1 MSATPRV
8 FNTRAATV
16 LALAG
21 LLGVASASA
30 QPISL
35 RDTFPVGSGPGIV
48 CTAQTAP
55 TDRVLTDMFD
65 RGYAIVC
72 RDASAPVGRAYALRR
87 RGEPAARLAAAR
99 GAQCTP
105 GAPARIEGVG
115 AARTLDCRTPAGAG
129 YRVYLLERG
138 NRLYAAEG
146 LAGYDSALRLTLRT
160 IVADRPVEGRVEV
173 ATTEAGD
180 AASFARA
187 QAEALDPRRALE
199 EAYRRNNAGSYAEA
213 SEFFAIL
220 SRAETASGGQAEALV
235 NQALQR
241 SNLGALGEADALF
254 DRAEPLVANDPVLAR
269 RLRNYRAMHLMNR
282 LDPAAAMAEL
292 DRPLPAGARE
302 LPRTEP
308 VDSPLATRLNRE
320 SPVSRRFDAAG
331 TGLSPEDKVAI
342 LDAQAQHLRG
352 TVHRVEGRAVDAE
365 AALSDALG
373 RLVAVRGGR
382 VASVMWMRAQIIGEI
397 AALHEGRGD
406 HSGAEARHR
415 EAVALLTANYPGS
428 AALLAA
434 EARLAG
440 FYARSGRAAEARTL
454 FRRIVDANIADG
466 GGSPA
471 LRRSLAPYF
480 ELLAADGSAAAVA
493 DMFRV
498 SQVLVRPGVAQTQAV
513 LAREL
518 SGGSDEAARL
528 FRQSVSLTRDVERT
542 RIEIAR
548 AEAEEAA
555 DPARLATLR
564 EALAGLERDQV
575 ATQARLAEFPRY
587 RAVASGA
594 MRLDELQALLL
605 ANEAYYK
612 MTVVGDDSYALWV
625 TPTAARAWR
634 IGAAPAQLE
643 ADVDALR
650 STIAVVENGQTVTY
664 PFDAERAHALYRRL
678 FGPVEAEMAAVRH
691 LVFEPDGAM
700 LRLPPNLLVAE
711 AGGLAAYRARAGR
724 AGDDGFD
731 FTGIAWLGRDRDI
744 STAVSAASFRD
755 IRRIAPSRAAREYI
769 GFGENAPAASFFAPP
784 TATLAN
790 DCAWSPALWNRPISA
805 AELHTA
811 GRALSGGRP
820 AEAEVVTGAAFTDSA
835 ILAREDLAQFR
846 VLHFATH
853 GLVAP
858 PRPECPARPSLVT
871 SFGGAG
877 SDGLLTFAEIFDL
890 RIDADLVILSACDT
904 AAGAGAAATREAGVA
919 GGGDF
924 ALDGL
929 VRAFVGAGGRSVV
942 ASHWPVP
949 DDYNATQRLISGMFA
964 AAPGEATA
972 SALRRAQRTLM
983 DDPATSHPYYWS
995 GFAIVGDGARA
1006 VIPRNSAAASRATG
1020 AAGLN

>member
-1 MSATPRV
+1 MSG
-8 FNTRAATV
+8 TRALPA
-16 LALAG
+16 LGLAG
-21 LLGVASASA
+21 LLAVGGASA

-35 RDTFPVGSGPGIV
+35 RDTFPVGAGPGIV

-72 RDASAPVGRAYALRR
+72 RDAAAPVGRAYALRR
-87 RGEPAARLAAAR
+87 RGDPAGRLAAAR
-99 GAQCTP
+99 EAQCTA
-105 GAPARIEGVG
+105 GAEARIEGLG
-115 AARTLDCRTPAGAG
+115 TARTLDCRTAAGAA
-129 YRVYLLERG
+129 YRVYLVEHG

-160 IVADRPVEGRVEV
+160 IVADRPVEGRVDV
-173 ATTEAGD
+173 ATTQAGD

-213 SEFFAIL
+213 SEYFAIL
-220 SRAETASGGQAEALV
+220 SRAEAEGGGQAEAMV

-282 LDPAAAMAEL
+282 LDPGAALAEL
-292 DRPLPAGARE
+292 DRPLPVGARE
-302 LPRTEP
+302 LPRAEP
-308 VDSPLATRLNRE
+308 VDAPLSVRLNRE

-331 TGLSPEDKVAI
+331 TGLSAEDKVAI

-352 TVHRVEGRAVDAE
+352 TVHRIEGRGREAE
-365 AALSDALG
+365 AALGDALR

-382 VASVMWMRAQIIGEI
+382 VASILWMRAQILGEL
-397 AALHEGRGD
+397 AAIEEGRGD
-406 HSGAEARHR
+406 RTGAEARHR
-415 EAVALLTANYPGS
+415 EAVALLASNYPAS
-428 AALLAA
+428 AALLGA

-440 FYARSGRAAEARTL
+440 FYARTGRADEARRL
-454 FRRIVDANIADG
+454 FRGIVDANVAG
-466 GGSPA
+466 GGASPA
-471 LRRSLAPYF
+471 LRASLAPYF
-480 ELLAADGSAAAVA
+480 ELLAADGGAAAVA
-493 DMFRV
+493 DMFRA

-518 SGGSDEAARL
+518 SGGSDEASQL
-528 FRQSVSLTRDVERT
+528 FRQSVSLTRDVERA
-542 RIEIAR
+542 RVEIAR
-548 AEAEEAA
+548 AEEAGDA
-555 DPARLATLR
+555 ARLAVLR
-564 EALAGLERDQV
+564 ASLAALERDQV

-587 RAVASGA
+587 RAVSDGA
-594 MRLDELQALLL
+594 MSLDALQALLRPG
-605 ANEAYYK
+605 EAYYK
-612 MTVVGDDSYALWV
+612 MIVVGDDTYALWA
-625 TPTAARAWR
+625 TPAAARAWR
-634 IGAAPAQLE
+634 VDATPAQLE

-650 STIAVVENGQTVTY
+650 DTIAVVENGQTVTY
-664 PFDAERAHALYRRL
+664 PFDADRAHALYRRL
-678 FGPVEAEMAAVRH
+678 FAPVDGEMTSVRH

-711 AGGLAAYRARAGR
+711 AGGLAAYRARAARPGE
-724 AGDDGFD
+724 DGFD

-769 GFGENAPAASFFAPP
+769 GFGENAPAESFFAPP
-784 TATLAN
+784 VAAAAAASA
-790 DCAWSPALWNRPISA
+790 CAWSPALWNRPISA

-811 GRALSGGRP
+811 RRALAAGQP

-835 ILAREDLAQFR
+835 IKARGDLAQYR
-846 VLHFATH
+846 IVHFATH

-858 PRPECPARPSLVT
+858 PRPECPARPSLLT
-871 SFGGAG
+871 SFGGAD

-949 DDYNATQRLISGMFA
+949 DDFDATQRLVSGLFQ

-972 SALRRAQRTLM
+972 SALRRAQRALM

-1006 VIPRNSAAASRATG
+1006 VIPGNSNAASGAAA
-1020 AAGLN
+1020 AAALN

>member
-1 MSATPRV
+1 VSAV
-8 FNTRAATV
+8 RAASA
-16 LALAG
+16 LALMG
-21 LLGVASASA
+21 LLGIAGASA

-35 RDTFPVGSGPGIV
+35 RDSFPIGSGPGIV

-87 RGEPAARLAAAR
+87 RGDPAARLAAAR
-99 GAQCTP
+99 DAQCTA
-105 GAPARIEGVG
+105 GAPAALEGLG
-115 AARTLDCRTPAGAG
+115 HARTLDCRTAAGAA

-146 LAGYDSALRLTLRT
+146 LAGYDSALRLALRT
-160 IVADRPVEGRVEV
+160 IVADRPVEGSVDV

-213 SEFFAIL
+213 SEYFAIL

-254 DRAEPLVANDPVLAR
+254 ARAEPLVANDPVLAR

-282 LDPAAAMAEL
+282 LDPAAAIAEL

-302 LPRTEP
+302 LPRIEP
-308 VDSPLATRLNRE
+308 VDRPLATRLNRE

-342 LDAQAQHLRG
+342 LDAQAGHLRG
-352 TVHRVEGRAVDAE
+352 TVHRIEGRGGEAE
-365 AALSDALG
+365 AALSDALR
-373 RLVAVRGGR
+373 RLVAVRGGQ
-382 VASVMWMRAQIIGEI
+382 VASVMWMRAQILGELAAI
-397 AALHEGRGD
+397 AEGRGD
-406 HSGAEARHR
+406 RSGAETRHR
-415 EAVALLTANYPGS
+415 EAVALLAANYPAS

-440 FYARSGRAAEARTL
+440 FLARSGRAAESRTL
-454 FRRIVDANIADG
+454 FRAIVDANVAAG

-471 LRRSLAPYF
+471 LRESLAPYF
-480 ELLAADGSAAAVA
+480 ELLAADPSAGAVA
-493 DMFRV
+493 DLFRA

-518 SGGSDEAARL
+518 SGGSDDASRL

-542 RIEIAR
+542 RVEIAR
-548 AEAEEAA
+548 LEAEEAPDA
-555 DPARLATLR
+555 ARLAALR

-587 RAVASGA
+587 RAVAGGA
-594 MRLDELQALLL
+594 MSLAELQALLRPD
-605 ANEAYYK
+605 EAYYK

-625 TPTAARAWR
+625 TPSAARAWK
-634 IGAAPAQLE
+634 IAATPAEIE

-650 STIAVVENGQTVTY
+650 GTIAVVENGQTVTY
-664 PFDAERAHALYRRL
+664 PFDADRAHALYRRL
-678 FGPVEAEMAAVRH
+678 FAPVEGEMASVRH

-711 AGGLAAYRARAGR
+711 AGGLAVYRARAAR

-744 STAVSAASFRD
+744 STAVTAASFRD

-769 GFGENAPAASFFAPP
+769 GFGENAPAASFFAVP
-784 TATLAN
+784 TAAAAS
-790 DCAWSPALWNRPISA
+790 DCAWSPALWSRPISA

-811 GRALSGGRP
+811 SRALAGGEP
-820 AEAEVVTGAAFTDSA
+820 AQTEVVTGAAFTDEA
-835 ILAREDLAQFR
+835 IKARGDLAQYR
-846 VLHFATH
+846 VMHFATH

-858 PRPECPARPSLVT
+858 PRPECPARPSLLT
-871 SFGGAG
+871 SFGGGA

-904 AAGAGAAATREAGVA
+904 AAGAGAAATREAGVS

-949 DDYNATQRLISGMFA
+949 DDYDATQRLISGLFA
-964 AAPGEATA
+964 AAPGESTA
-972 SALRRAQRTLM
+972 SALRRAQRALM

-995 GFAIVGDGARA
+995 GFAIVGDGTRA
-1006 VIPRNSAAASRATG
+1006 VIPRNTGAASGAAG